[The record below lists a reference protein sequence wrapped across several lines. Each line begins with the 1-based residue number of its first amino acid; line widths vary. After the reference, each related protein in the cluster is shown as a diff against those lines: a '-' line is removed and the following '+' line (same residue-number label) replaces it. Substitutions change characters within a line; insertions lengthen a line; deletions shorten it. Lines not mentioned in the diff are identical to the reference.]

1 MVWLCEWLLFICWP
15 SKLKGKSM
23 LIEKKENYKLIYSD
37 ENSFSKFYSS
47 FLKKEKEFDKE
58 NLIVQISNE
67 INITKEDFLLFLS
80 IAKQKKENSTSLVIV
95 YKDINIDDFPEDFNI
110 VPTLVEA
117 EDIIE
122 MEAIERELGF

>member
-1 MVWLCEWLLFICWP
+1 MM
-15 SKLKGKSM
+15 S
-23 LIEKKENYKLIYSD
+23 
-37 ENSFSKFYSS
+37 
-47 FLKKEKEFDKE
+47 DKE
-58 NLIVQISNE
+58 NLIVQISND

>member
-1 MVWLCEWLLFICWP
+1 MAWLLEWLLFICWP

-67 INITKEDFLLFLS
+67 INITKEDL
-80 IAKQKKENSTSLVIV
+80 K
-95 YKDINIDDFPEDFNI
+95 
-110 VPTLVEA
+110 
-117 EDIIE
+117 
-122 MEAIERELGF
+122 

>member
-1 MVWLCEWLLFICWP
+1 MVWLCEWLLFICWL

-117 EDIIE
+117 EDILE

>member
-1 MVWLCEWLLFICWP
+1 MVWLCEWLFFICWL
-15 SKLKGKSM
+15 SKLKRKSM

>member
-1 MVWLCEWLLFICWP
+1 MAWLLEWLLFICWP

-58 NLIVQISNE
+58 NLIVQISND

-117 EDIIE
+117 EDIIQ

>member
-1 MVWLCEWLLFICWP
+1 MAWLLEWLLFICWP

-23 LIEKKENYKLIYSD
+23 LIKKKENYKLIYSD

-58 NLIVQISNE
+58 NLIVQISND

>member
-1 MVWLCEWLLFICWP
+1 MVWLCEWLLFICWL
-15 SKLKGKSM
+15 SKLKDKSM

-117 EDIIE
+117 EDILE

>member
-1 MVWLCEWLLFICWP
+1 MVWLLEWLLFICWP

-58 NLIVQISNE
+58 NLIVQISND

-110 VPTLVEA
+110 VPTLIEA

>member
-1 MVWLCEWLLFICWP
+1 MVWLYEWLLFICWP

-58 NLIVQISNE
+58 NLIVQISND

>member
-1 MVWLCEWLLFICWP
+1 
-15 SKLKGKSM
+15 M

>member
-117 EDIIE
+117 EDILE

>member
-1 MVWLCEWLLFICWP
+1 MAWLLEWLLFICWP

-117 EDIIE
+117 EDILE

>member
-117 EDIIE
+117 EDIIQ

>member
-1 MVWLCEWLLFICWP
+1 MVWLLEWLLFICWP

>member
-1 MVWLCEWLLFICWP
+1 MVWLLEWLLFICWP
-15 SKLKGKSM
+15 GKLKGKSM

>member
-1 MVWLCEWLLFICWP
+1 MVWLLEWLLFICWP

-58 NLIVQISNE
+58 NLIVQISND

-117 EDIIE
+117 EDILE

>member
-1 MVWLCEWLLFICWP
+1 MVWLLEWLLFICWP

-117 EDIIE
+117 EDILE

>member
-1 MVWLCEWLLFICWP
+1 MAWLLEWLLFICWP

-58 NLIVQISNE
+58 NLIVQISND
-67 INITKEDFLLFLS
+67 IDITKEDFLLFLS

-117 EDIIE
+117 EDILE

>member
-1 MVWLCEWLLFICWP
+1 MAWLLEWLLFICWP

-58 NLIVQISNE
+58 NLIVQISND

>member
-1 MVWLCEWLLFICWP
+1 MAWLLEWLLFICWP

>member
-1 MVWLCEWLLFICWP
+1 MVWLLEWLLFICWP

-23 LIEKKENYKLIYSD
+23 LIKKKENYKLIYSD

-58 NLIVQISNE
+58 NLIVQISND
-67 INITKEDFLLFLS
+67 IDITKEDFLLFLS

>member
-1 MVWLCEWLLFICWP
+1 MM
-15 SKLKGKSM
+15 S
-23 LIEKKENYKLIYSD
+23 
-37 ENSFSKFYSS
+37 
-47 FLKKEKEFDKE
+47 DKE

>member
-1 MVWLCEWLLFICWP
+1 MAWLLEWLLFICWP

-117 EDIIE
+117 EDIIQ